1 MNETKYST
9 LYKALKDEILSGKY
23 TPGKLLPSENA
34 LTRRFMVCRSTVQ
47 QAFREL
53 EKIGLVSRSRGRGTF
68 VTKQGKSRKLGL
80 IVPGVAYC
88 EIYPPIV
95 SEISRLAQERGYKL
109 LIGDIPYKDS
119 EDWACR
125 AAKVAED
132 FVKENVVGVIFQP
145 IESVAGAGEYNC
157 EALTLFDAAKIPV
170 VLIGY
175 DIVYAPN
182 RSGYDVVGINN
193 FDAGVRIAQ
202 HLVSIGAKRI
212 HFFLHKGDDSP
223 SGRDRIRGI
232 AAGLGVGRGVFEKQ
246 VLETSPDD
254 VARIK
259 RYVRKN
265 RPDAIVCGNDSMAA
279 AVRQTLKRV
288 GVQVPKDVCLSGF
301 DDVNIARLTQLTTVR
316 QPCESIARTAFRR
329 LLERIE
335 DPTIDPV
342 EIFLPAQLV
351 VRDSTR
357 KVKDKGGT

>member
-1 MNETKYST
+1 MRFRGWRRNEGTSC
-9 LYKALKDEILSGKY
+9 LSGTFHIRIRK
-23 TPGKLLPSENA
+23 TGPAELL
-34 LTRRFMVCRSTVQ
+34 RF
-47 QAFREL
+47 
-53 EKIGLVSRSRGRGTF
+53 
-68 VTKQGKSRKLGL
+68 
-80 IVPGVAYC
+80 
-88 EIYPPIV
+88 
-95 SEISRLAQERGYKL
+95 
-109 LIGDIPYKDS
+109 
-119 EDWACR
+119 
-125 AAKVAED
+125 
-132 FVKENVVGVIFQP
+132 N
-145 IESVAGAGEYNC
+145 
-157 EALTLFDAAKIPV
+157 AAKIPV

-175 DIVYAPN
+175 DIVCAPN

-335 DPTIDPV
+335 DPTIEPV